1 MDKSVYTHNEFQQL
15 INKLNE
21 VTTAKRFWIGSVWR
35 RSARV
40 VGAVVILKVLLAFL
54 TMLDTHR
61 NLTSFIYVFNMF
73 GTLMLWLLPVSI
85 ASWCWLF
92 YKAKTALQELNS
104 YWMTYEDNQLV
115 SNEFD
120 HVNRYQLMIEFSDVF
135 AGWSKKGGWQLVR
148 FEDVEQPYKTF
159 WRVCHSFSWAFYI
172 AKHGVHL
179 SRQIS
184 QR

>member
-1 MDKSVYTHNEFQQL
+1 
-15 INKLNE
+15 
-21 VTTAKRFWIGSVWR
+21 
-35 RSARV
+35 
-40 VGAVVILKVLLAFL
+40 
-54 TMLDTHR
+54 
-61 NLTSFIYVFNMF
+61 
-73 GTLMLWLLPVSI
+73 MLWLLPVSI

-159 WRVCHSFSWAFYI
+159 WRVRHSFSWAFYI

>member
-135 AGWSKKGGWQLVR
+135 AGWSKRAVGSLCGL
-148 FEDVEQPYKTF
+148 KTLNSLI
-159 WRVCHSFSWAFYI
+159 RLLAGSS
-172 AKHGVHL
+172 
-179 SRQIS
+179 
-184 QR
+184 